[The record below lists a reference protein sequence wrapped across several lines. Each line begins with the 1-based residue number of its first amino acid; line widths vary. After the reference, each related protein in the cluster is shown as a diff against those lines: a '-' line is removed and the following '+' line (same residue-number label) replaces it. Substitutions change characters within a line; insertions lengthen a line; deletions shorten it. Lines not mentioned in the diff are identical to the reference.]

1 MIFTMSK
8 VFLDTNVLVYASD
21 HGQAV
26 KRARAIT
33 LLRSIGEGD
42 IRPVISTQVMQEFY
56 VTATR
61 KLGIDPLVAKGLL
74 HDFEHF
80 EVIPIQPSLINEAID
95 CSILNTLS
103 FWDALII
110 VSAERAQCE
119 RLWTEDLNH
128 GQVVRGVKIE
138 NPFRMA

>member
-1 MIFTMSK
+1 
-8 VFLDTNVLVYASD
+8 
-21 HGQAV
+21 
-26 KRARAIT
+26 
-33 LLRSIGEGD
+33 
-42 IRPVISTQVMQEFY
+42 MQEFY

-61 KLGIDPLVAKGLL
+61 KLGIEPLVAKGLL

-80 EVIPIQPSLINEAID
+80 EIIPIQPSLINEAID

-110 VSAERAQCE
+110 VSAEKAQCE

-138 NPFRMA
+138 NPFQNA